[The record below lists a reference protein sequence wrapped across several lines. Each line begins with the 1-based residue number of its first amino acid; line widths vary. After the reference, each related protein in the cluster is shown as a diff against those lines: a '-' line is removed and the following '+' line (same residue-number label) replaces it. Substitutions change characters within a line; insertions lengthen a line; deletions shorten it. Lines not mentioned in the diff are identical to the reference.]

1 MWMLLRNFWAA
12 RQNSTLSEAI
22 RSKRI
27 FMKSEKK
34 KHHLGLII
42 AGILLLSI
50 GIVIGS
56 FQYVIK
62 YKISDIGTE
71 LSEDGSC
78 EILFQ
83 MIGEP
88 EFPFGRTKVQVIVK
102 KDDFVI
108 KKIKTFISDDGAAF
122 REANWDVRWLE
133 EKVIITLHGSEQDD
147 EVYEVGL
154 MPRSK

>member
-1 MWMLLRNFWAA
+1 
-12 RQNSTLSEAI
+12 
-22 RSKRI
+22 
-27 FMKSEKK
+27 
-34 KHHLGLII
+34 
-42 AGILLLSI
+42 
-50 GIVIGS
+50 
-56 FQYVIK
+56 
-62 YKISDIGTE
+62 
-71 LSEDGSC
+71 
-78 EILFQ
+78 
-83 MIGEP
+83 MIGDP

-147 EVYEVGL
+147 EVYEVDL